1 MTSTLPAPDPR
12 RDSTPCPPANPGA
25 GRSLRMWGG
34 GGAIVRSRTWF
45 RPVSPERH
53 PPEPPVHRGGADAA
67 ALHALRDSVRVRT
80 DRRPTTHPLRRLPV
94 QPRKARR
101 HQVACAAPASPGRG
115 ADVRCRRLP
124 DAVEPGRPRRA
135 VSPRRSGARPGQ
147 PAGAL
152 PSSQRQQRRKDRL
165 HAAAAVRVRR
175 SVLPGSV
182 APVNPSEK
190 NLSTAIT
197 RLDTEGD
204 ARVVAQEG
212 HFLGVTSKTCRA
224 CSANLS

>member
-1 MTSTLPAPDPR
+1 MSQWPTHKR
-12 RDSTPCPPANPGA
+12 RRRSSARKRQRRGAAHSKPEPGQNWNDQRVLA
-25 GRSLRMWGG
+25 SRVREL
-34 GGAIVRSRTWF
+34 VRSGKASRLVLGPT
-45 RPVSPERH
+45 SAKQGDER
-53 PPEPPVHRGGADAA
+53 
-67 ALHALRDSVRVRT
+67 ALRDSVRVRT
-80 DRRPTTHPLRRLPV
+80 DRRPTADSLRRLPV

-101 HQVACAAPASPGRG
+101 HQVACAAPASPSRG
-115 ADVRCRRLP
+115 TDVRCRQLR
-124 DAVEPGRPRRA
+124 DAVDSGGSRRA

-165 HAAAAVRVRR
+165 HAAAAVRVWR

-182 APVNPSEK
+182 APVNPSER
-190 NLSTAIT
+190 NPSTAIT

-212 HFLGVTSKTCRA
+212 HFLGGYFEDP
-224 CSANLS
+224 